1 MRGKQRNF
9 YADNQDI
16 MNLLNDFDSLGQFK
30 YVEFYSRLNK
40 ETDIFYNAIDIFDK
54 AICTPQK
61 TERRHSFSIFEID
74 AKIAFS
80 NVILVDGSGK
90 RIALET
96 LLSDDSIEIHFG
108 GEVGDNTLVISD
120 IGTVADDKAMLDHFK
135 RFKKLIE
142 AKSVRIGPPGQP
154 SYLMPGAVEKAKQG
168 WRLAQ
173 GKGFNKNSDPVLPPE
188 QLAKL

>member
-1 MRGKQRNF
+1 MRGKERNF

-16 MNLLNDFDSLGQFK
+16 MNLLTEFDDLGKFQ
-30 YVEFYSRLNK
+30 YVECYSEIDNDI
-40 ETDIFYNAIDIFDK
+40 DIFYNAVDIFDK
-54 AICTPQK
+54 SICTPQDPG
-61 TERRHSFSIFEID
+61 RRHSFSIFEIN
-74 AKIAFS
+74 A
-80 NVILVDGSGK
+80 NVVFREIIFEDGSG
-90 RIALET
+90 RRTVLEAWR
-96 LLSDDSIEIHFG
+96 SDDSIEIHFG

-142 AKSVRIGPPGQP
+142 ARSVRIGPPGRP
-154 SYLMPGAVEKAKQG
+154 SYLMSGAVQKAKQG

-188 QLAKL
+188 QLAAL